1 MVTTS
6 DQASWRA
13 RPRTTCCEAPRCP
26 SSLWNTSGNVRHSG
40 RRRPRRTVGG
50 GQPLQPPQEPGAQGG
65 NLCGPAHEE
74 PRVVERVRWG
84 RIENEC
90 GRSDGAQGLRE
101 DDATGG
107 RQTGSDAGR
116 TSHKRGERN
125 WLLFLAV
132 LRRPRAQGKDR
143 RQEWALSERAVGL
156 RGIGEVKENEEKTT
170 ILRAQ
175 PREQNGSSGRRIWVT
190 RIQEVLILAV
200 RVSICGPSPC
210 LGQSRRT
217 D

>member
-13 RPRTTCCEAPRCP
+13 RPGSKCCEAPRCP
-26 SSLWNTSGNVRHSG
+26 SSLWNTSGTWHSG
-40 RRRPRRTVGG
+40 TSARSHSRRWPAVATAAGTRRSRWQT
-50 GQPLQPPQEPGAQGG
+50 LWSRTR
-65 NLCGPAHEE
+65 GPW
-74 PRVVERVRWG
+74 VVEQVRWG

-90 GRSDGAQGLRE
+90 GRLDGAQGLRE

-132 LRRPRAQGKDR
+132 VRRTRAQGKDR
-143 RQEWALSERAVGL
+143 SQEWALSERAVGL
-156 RGIGEVKENEEKTT
+156 RGLGEVKENEEKTT

-175 PREQNGSSGRRIWVT
+175 PREQNGSSGRRIWV
-190 RIQEVLILAV
+190 RGF
-200 RVSICGPSPC
+200 RKF
-210 LGQSRRT
+210 
-217 D
+217 